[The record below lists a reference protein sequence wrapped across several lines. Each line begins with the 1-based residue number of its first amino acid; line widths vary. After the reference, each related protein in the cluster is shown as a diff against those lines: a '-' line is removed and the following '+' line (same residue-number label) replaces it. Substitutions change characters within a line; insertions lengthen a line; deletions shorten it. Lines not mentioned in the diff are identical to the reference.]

1 MKKLE
6 KRNSL
11 DKYSKISEIAL
22 MINSVIFVIV
32 LFSLGILPM
41 KYLLAISA
49 ILAAF
54 VLLFG
59 LISYLK
65 GVNRFNKIIQSIICS
80 VLSITLI
87 VSSIGIEVYKDKI
100 KNIFTNTENI
110 TLYVYVLNDSSIET
124 VDDLG
129 NTVMGLSAF
138 TNEEAQNSAF
148 IDLDTYLGKYELGDI
163 STVTYSGISK
173 IVNSLYNSEVSS
185 IMLQSNMV
193 ELIKEIESFSD
204 FESKTRLI
212 YESTHKVTIKGSDSD
227 FKIKDITKDP
237 FIFAIGGQDINGN
250 FDVDMVVTVNPLTKQ
265 VLIVTVPRDAYS
277 PLNGDINKMDKL
289 SYSGQLGLDVWYKTL
304 QLFFDYDFNYYAV
317 AEFST
322 VVDLVDS
329 LGGIDIYNP
338 YSFSYTTKI
347 AYFPEGD
354 IHLDG
359 RNALLYARERQSLEH
374 GDLSRNEHQSIVLK
388 AIIKKITSPAILS
401 KANDLLETL
410 EGEIKTSFPLDYI
423 YSLIK
428 MQLDDNASWNI
439 KTYNVQADL
448 FYTYSY
454 MIGHEYGPNYAMMDL
469 HKDSLKEA
477 NNLIKCVLDGDII
490 E

>member
-1 MKKLE
+1 MKKQE
-6 KRNSL
+6 KMNYL
-11 DKYSKISEIAL
+11 DKYSKMSETALIIS
-22 MINSVIFVIV
+22 SVIFVIV
-32 LFSLGILPM
+32 LFSLGILPL
-41 KYLLAISA
+41 KYLLVIMAVLAIFA
-49 ILAAF
+49 
-54 VLLFG
+54 LLFWFVA
-59 LISYLK
+59 YLK
-65 GVNRFNKIIQSIICS
+65 GINKLNKTIQSIACT
-80 VLSITLI
+80 VLAITLI
-87 VSSIGIEVYKDKI
+87 VGSIGIEVYKDKI

-110 TLYVYVLNDSSIET
+110 TLYVYALNDSSIVT

-138 TNEEAQNSAF
+138 TNEEAQNSAY

-163 STVTYSGISK
+163 STITYSGISK
-173 IVNSLYNSEVSS
+173 IVNALYDGDVSS

-212 YESTHKVTIKGSDSD
+212 YESTHKVTIKGSDSE

-237 FIFAIGGQDINGN
+237 FIFALGGQDVNGN
-250 FDVDMVVTVNPLTKQ
+250 FDVDMVVAVNPLTKQ
-265 VLIVTVPRDAYS
+265 VLIVTIPRDAYS

-338 YSFSYTTKI
+338 YSFSYTNNI
-347 AYFPEGD
+347 AYFPEGN

-359 RNALLYARERQSLEH
+359 ANALLYARERQSLEH

-388 AIIKKITSPAILS
+388 AILNKITSPIVLS
-401 KANDLLETL
+401 RANEILETL
-410 EGEIKTSFPLDYI
+410 KGDIRTDFPLDYV
-423 YSLIK
+423 YSLIR
-428 MQLDDNASWNI
+428 MQLDDNASWSI

-469 HKDSLKEA
+469 HKDSLEKA
-477 NNLIKCVLDGDII
+477 NELIKYVLDGDVF